1 MPTPESEDDLG
12 ERILQAALACFQEVG
27 IRRTSI
33 DDISRAAGV
42 GRMTVFRRFES
53 KDRLAQLV
61 LLRVVARVTERART
75 TFIGARDLETGL
87 TEALVVAVKELRDHP
102 LYVKVLRTEPD
113 SFLRTLTTDGT
124 SVIAVV
130 RRSVAD
136 WLGSSGGGPLSDE
149 DAEMVAEG
157 ITRLG
162 VSLILAPEGPIPLN
176 DDEGLRAY
184 FARYL
189 VPGIARLAVHSSSP
203 AEGSVKRP
211 GNRAQRLRRRSPTP

>member
-1 MPTPESEDDLG
+1 VPDQESADELG
-12 ERILQAALACFQEVG
+12 ARILDAALSCFQEVG

-33 DDISRAAGV
+33 DDVARAAGV

-61 LLRVVARVTERART
+61 LLRVVAQVTERART
-75 TFIGARDLETGL
+75 TFMDAGDLESGL

-136 WLGSSGGGPLSDE
+136 WLGFSGGGPLNDE

-162 VSLILAPEGPIPLN
+162 VSLILAPEGPIPLY
-176 DDEGLRAY
+176 DDKGLRAY
-184 FARYL
+184 FACYL
-189 VPGIARLAVHSSSP
+189 VPGIARLAVHSGSP
-203 AEGSVKRP
+203 DEGSVKRP
-211 GNRAQRLRRRSPTP
+211 GNRSQRLRRRSSTP

>member
-1 MPTPESEDDLG
+1 M
-12 ERILQAALACFQEVG
+12 
-27 IRRTSI
+27 
-33 DDISRAAGV
+33 DDIARAAGV

-61 LLRVVARVTERART
+61 LLRVVAHATERVRT

-87 TEALVVAVKELRDHP
+87 TEALVVSVKELRDHP
-102 LYVKVLRTEPD
+102 LFVKVLRTEPD

-130 RRSVAD
+130 RHSVAD
-136 WLGSSGGGPLSDE
+136 WLGSSGGGPLSDA
-149 DAEMVAEG
+149 DAEMVGEW

-162 VSLILAPEGPIPLN
+162 VSLVLAPEGPIPL
-176 DDEGLRAY
+176 DDDDGLRAY

-189 VPGIARLAVHSSSP
+189 VPGIARLADTP
-203 AEGSVKRP
+203 QP
-211 GNRAQRLRRRSPTP
+211 LRRRSPTP